1 MIVFWLATLGALIS
15 ILVLHAYGNLHQIRN
30 DWSKYRCVPPYIFL
44 AGIVDPDTGISKN
57 FQNCLNLI
65 GKPIVGGML
74 DAIGSQFSIIGDAL
88 GSMVNP
94 LAAMRQMINNMR
106 TFIGSFAAST
116 LGKVSGPT
124 SMFVYYL
131 NKIQDIMRRI
141 AGEGYIAAFFGIT
154 MVSFIEGFVSLIV
167 GIIKAFVVA
176 MLIIASMLA
185 LFQPQILVAVL
196 AIAASLRA
204 AGV

>member
-1 MIVFWLATLGALIS
+1 
-15 ILVLHAYGNLHQIRN
+15 
-30 DWSKYRCVPPYIFL
+30 
-44 AGIVDPDTGISKN
+44 
-57 FQNCLNLI
+57 
-65 GKPIVGGML
+65 ML